1 MVRTL
6 PSSEGGVASELEIKA
21 HWAKYA
27 CVLISGYIEQAVKE
41 IVLEHVSATSTQ
53 RVRKYVEK
61 TWPNSQNMRCNT
73 ISNIL
78 ENLDAVWSERFDGWV
93 NQNERK
99 KELNEIIAWRN
110 DIAHGKEANTNNV
123 TLGSVSTKFRIA
135 CELIDFPEGL
145 SVDNAD
151 PT

>member
-1 MVRTL
+1 
-6 PSSEGGVASELEIKA
+6 
-21 HWAKYA
+21 
-27 CVLISGYIEQAVKE
+27 
-41 IVLEHVSATSTQ
+41 
-53 RVRKYVEK
+53 
-61 TWPNSQNMRCNT
+61 
-73 ISNIL
+73 
-78 ENLDAVWSERFDGWV
+78 VWSERFDGWV

-135 CELIDFPEGL
+135 CELIDFLEGL